1 MQYFF
6 AAQLRQYRL
15 QFIRAFSNFYVDIGT
30 ASAPNLRRVPCR
42 YGDSTRIAES
52 AVRGNSENKI
62 LSTPFISCIVSNI
75 AMAANRRQD
84 PTLVD
89 KVQVNERQYDE
100 ETGRYTQDVGN
111 RYTVERYMPVPYDL
125 TMQVDIWTSNTNQ
138 KEQLLEQ
145 ILMLYNPSI
154 EIQTSVNPL
163 DWSFLTY
170 VEMQESITWTSRSI
184 PIGTDNPIDVMTL
197 TFKVPILINP
207 PAKVKRQ
214 SIINEIIAN
223 IIQGSKNP
231 DDWEWSEYEFLSRT
245 ITTPGNYSIGLEY
258 LGDSV
263 YEAKLL
269 TEAGSPIDSAKLPT
283 VTSSVLKPTLTLGT
297 AFSFNG
303 IRIDVNTTNLANFV
317 DQTHAVL
324 DKTPYSMMLHN
335 SKDGIS
341 LRFINNGDATGVFD
355 NVFADIVGAPLAA
368 LGIQNATYPGG
379 NLAWW
384 RLFEAYGTLKSYS
397 DLGNNASQLRLK
409 KTTDLDFETDDLL
422 GWIDTHPV
430 DQNRINWKMDPQTI
444 PPMTVPAINAII
456 DPQSKGPGAGLV
468 NAAEGQRYLLL
479 NKPSENSAAWG
490 NVNAEANDIIE
501 FIGRTWQVTFS
512 ANANVDTSQLVTNLF
527 TGKIYTW
534 ADGEWS
540 LFVESKYH
548 PGFWRIA
555 L

>member
-62 LSTPFISCIVSNI
+62 LSTPFISCIVSSI
-75 AMAANRRQD
+75 AMASNRRQD

-100 ETGRYTQDVGN
+100 ETGSYTQNVGN

-154 EIQTSVNPL
+154 EIQTSTNPL

-170 VEMQESITWTSRSI
+170 VEMQENITWTSRSI

-231 DDWEWSEYEFLSRT
+231 DDWEWSEYEFLSRM
-245 ITTPGNYSIGLEY
+245 ITTPGNHSIGLEY
-258 LGDSV
+258 LGDYT
-263 YEAKLL
+263 YEVRLL
-269 TEAGSPIDSAKLPT
+269 TEAGSEVDPDKLPT
-283 VTSSVLKPTLTLGT
+283 VTSSMLKPTLTVGT

-303 IRIDVNTTNLANFV
+303 VRLDVNTSNLSSFV
-317 DQTHAVL
+317 DYAHPLLTN
-324 DKTPYSMMLHN
+324 TSYSMQMHN
-335 SKDGIS
+335 KDSI
-341 LRFINNGDATGVFD
+341 RFINNDGGD
-355 NVFADIVGAPLAA
+355 NVFADIVGAPLAD
-368 LGIQNATYPGG
+368 LGLQATTYPGG

-384 RLFEAYGTLKSYS
+384 RLFEAYGSLKSYS

-409 KTTDLDFETDDLL
+409 KTTDLDYEADDLL
-422 GWIDTHPV
+422 GWIDAHSI
-430 DQNRINWKMDPQTI
+430 DQNRIKWKMDPQTI
-444 PPMTVPAINAII
+444 PPMTVAPINAII
-456 DPQSKGPGAGLV
+456 DPQSKGPNQGLPAPL
-468 NAAEGQRYLLL
+468 NGQRYLLL
-479 NKPSENSAAWG
+479 NKPSDTSDAWG
-490 NVNAEANDIIE
+490 VVNAETNDIIE
-501 FIGRTWQVTFS
+501 FIDGTWQVKFS
-512 ANANVDTSQLVTNLF
+512 ASANSGTSQLVTNLF

-540 LFVESKYH
+540 LFVESNYM
-548 PGFWRIA
+548 PGYWRIA